1 MKEQDFGQIEK
12 DLKEEVKETKRKLKM
27 GEELPEV
34 ESWTLEDLLEDD
46 LLGIKD
52 QLSGDKFFDY

>member
-1 MKEQDFGQIEK
+1 MKEQDFGQIEQ
-12 DLKEEVKETKRKLKM
+12 DSKEESKESKRKLKM

-46 LLGIKD
+46 LLEIKN
-52 QLSGDKFFDY
+52 QFSGDKFFDY